1 VFNQRTEEIFAYFV
15 LVFGEEEFS
24 SVFDKL
30 LHRHNTVVVVVHAL
44 ESQGGVS
51 LVETKTT
58 EKQFKFVFGDLTRLV
73 FVKGLS
79 KKVFEF
85 FNAWKKLL
93 TRNKYGRNEW
103 ALLTRCLSL
112 ITWCMSSK
120 NCSTVTGLY
129 GLTGPQR
136 FSHKS

>member
-1 VFNQRTEEIFAYFV
+1 VFDQRTEEVFAYFV

-51 LVETKTT
+51 LVETETT

-79 KKVFEF
+79 KK
-85 FNAWKKLL
+85 
-93 TRNKYGRNEW
+93 
-103 ALLTRCLSL
+103 CLSFSML
-112 ITWCMSSK
+112 GKNYSPGINTEGTSGPSSLDV
-120 NCSTVTGLY
+120 C
-129 GLTGPQR
+129 R
-136 FSHKS
+136 